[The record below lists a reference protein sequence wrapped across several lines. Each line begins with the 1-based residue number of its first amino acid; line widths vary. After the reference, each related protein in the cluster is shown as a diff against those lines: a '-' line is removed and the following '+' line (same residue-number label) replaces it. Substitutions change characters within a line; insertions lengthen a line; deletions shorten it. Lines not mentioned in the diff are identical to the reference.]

1 MKKLNPD
8 QIKALGAEVSG
19 GLGAFFGHLLMQ
31 GDRAAVVLGAARL
44 DVALEAALRS
54 LMSNHPN
61 GQDNLFDPDRPLG
74 TLSAKIALA
83 HRLGVIDQ
91 DVEHALQIIRRIRN
105 DFAHSIEDESLSVQ
119 RHRDRLRSSTSRAK
133 EMAVWNTVAASFENL
148 PVSETLKEFAILLMI
163 IIVNLEMFAR
173 IEDRVTVAKL
183 VHFGPLGGLTMQ

>member
-1 MKKLNPD
+1 MKKLNTD
-8 QIKALGAEVSG
+8 ELKALSAEVG
-19 GLGAFFGHLLMQ
+19 HFVGHLLMQ

-44 DVALEAALRS
+44 DVALEAALSS

-91 DVEHALQIIRRIRN
+91 DVEHALQIIRKIRN

-119 RHRDRLRSSTSRAK
+119 RHRDRLRSATSRVR
-133 EMAVWNTVAASFENL
+133 EMAVWNATAVHFEKL
-148 PVSETLKEFAILLMI
+148 EVSETLREFALLLMI
-163 IIVNLEMFAR
+163 IIVNLEVFAR
-173 IEDRVTVAKL
+173 MEERITVAKL

>member
-8 QIKALGAEVSG
+8 QFNALSAEV
-19 GLGAFFGHLLMQ
+19 GAFLGHLLMQ
-31 GDRAAVVLGAARL
+31 GDRAAVILGAARL

-91 DVEHALQIIRRIRN
+91 DVEHALQIIRKIRN
-105 DFAHSIEDESLSVQ
+105 EFAHSIEDESLSVQ

-133 EMAVWNTVAASFENL
+133 EMALWNRMATLFENL
-148 PVSETLKEFAILLMI
+148 PVSETLKEFALLLTI
-163 IIVNLEMFAR
+163 IIVNLEVFAR
-173 IEDRVTVAKL
+173 VEERVTVVRL
-183 VHFGPLGGLTMQ
+183 VRFNAEAG